1 MEALKGK
8 GVEIAAFAGS
18 ILINSIFVAYVAGKL
33 EARVAILEQLRVESR
48 VEVSSQLAEINRKVD
63 RILERSK

>member
-8 GVEIAAFAGS
+8 GVEIFCFALS
-18 ILINSIFVAYVAGKL
+18 ILMNAVYVAYVSGKL

-48 VEVSSQLAEINRKVD
+48 VEVSTQLAEINRKVD